1 MHFFKE
7 LLYTDPYVRYVLVLQ
22 TKYNF
27 ELLFINMKMHFC
39 QVENL
44 VKFQAKHKFYNC
56 FKMTVNRELILF
68 ALQFT
73 CPYA

>member
-27 ELLFINMKMHFC
+27 ELFFINMKMHFC

-44 VKFQAKHKFYNC
+44 VKFQAKSISFIIALY
-56 FKMTVNRELILF
+56 MTVSREL
-68 ALQFT
+68 
-73 CPYA
+73 

>member
-27 ELLFINMKMHFC
+27 EILFNMKMHFC
-39 QVENL
+39 QV
-44 VKFQAKHKFYNC
+44 VKFEAKHKFYNYPL
-56 FKMTVNRELILF
+56 NDG
-68 ALQFT
+68 
-73 CPYA
+73 

>member
-1 MHFFKE
+1 MLDMDNAFFKE

-27 ELLFINMKMHFC
+27 ELLFINIKMHFC

-44 VKFQAKHKFYNC
+44 VKFQAKSF
-56 FKMTVNRELILF
+56 I
-68 ALQFT
+68 
-73 CPYA
+73 

>member
-27 ELLFINMKMHFC
+27 ELLFNMKMHFC

-56 FKMTVNRELILF
+56 FK
-68 ALQFT
+68 
-73 CPYA
+73 

>member
-1 MHFFKE
+1 MTIFYVRYGQCIFLKE

-27 ELLFINMKMHFC
+27 ELFFINMKMHFC

-44 VKFQAKHKFYNC
+44 VKFQAKSISCSIVLYDG
-56 FKMTVNRELILF
+56 
-68 ALQFT
+68 
-73 CPYA
+73 

>member
-7 LLYTDPYVRYVLVLQ
+7 LLYTEPYVRYVLVLQ

-27 ELLFINMKMHFC
+27 ELLFSNMKMQFC

-44 VKFQAKHKFYNC
+44 VKFQAKSISFVIVLLVENSFNYRISTNS
-56 FKMTVNRELILF
+56 FR
-68 ALQFT
+68 
-73 CPYA
+73 P

>member
-1 MHFFKE
+1 MLDMDNAFFKE

-27 ELLFINMKMHFC
+27 ELLFSNMKMHFC

-44 VKFQAKHKFYNC
+44 VKFQAKSISF
-56 FKMTVNRELILF
+56 II
-68 ALQFT
+68 AL
-73 CPYA
+73 YDG